1 MALNTASRGGK
12 MKFILGLTLCLVTL
26 VSAQTTLEASTPPAP
41 EEVAVELVGYAELPA
56 DTFADGPASGEF
68 TGAGG
73 KEANGPRF
81 ESQPVQGFSGVQ
93 LAEDG
98 NYIFLSDNGFGGK
111 YNSID
116 YHLRL
121 HNLTLAP
128 RTAEGGE
135 GTVTV
140 NSSITLS
147 DPDKHVPFFI
157 VNEFTPE
164 RILTGFDFDIE
175 SFVIAEDGTFWI
187 GDEFGPFLLHVDA
200 AGKVLEPPFPT
211 PDFTEGKDPE
221 EDFVQSPNN
230 PARLAS
236 SPNPGDE
243 VVATLRTS
251 QGFEGVAVN
260 PEKTKLY
267 PMLEGTV
274 VADPE
279 GTVRIYEFDLTT
291 KTYTGIIG
299 RYQLEDPSH
308 AIGDFAVV
316 NGSEYL
322 VIERDGS
329 SGEEA
334 AFKRVYKIDLSQQTD
349 GLVQKELVADLLNI
363 SDPNGLAPST
373 ADGVFRFPFV
383 TIEDVLVLNENTI
396 LVANDNNYPG
406 TGGRGA
412 EVKDNNE
419 MIWLSL
425 QEPLEL
431 AEGVGQGQ

>member
-1 MALNTASRGGK
+1 
-12 MKFILGLTLCLVTL
+12 MKLLLAMTLSFVIF
-26 VSAQTTLEASTPPAP
+26 VSAQTTLEASTPPATDAP
-41 EEVAVELVGYAELPA
+41 VVELVGYAELPA
-56 DTFADGPASGEF
+56 DTFADGPPSGEF
-68 TGAGG
+68 TGSGG

-81 ESQPVQGFSGVQ
+81 ESQPVQGFSAVQ
-93 LAEDG
+93 VAEDG
-98 NYIFLSDNGFGGK
+98 NFLFLSDNGFGGK

-116 YHLRL
+116 YYLRL

-175 SFVIAEDGTFWI
+175 SFVIAEDGTLWI

-200 AGKVLEPPFPT
+200 TGKVLEPPFPT
-211 PDFTEGKDPE
+211 PDFGEGKNPE

-236 SPNPGDE
+236 APNPGDTSA
-243 VVATLRTS
+243 ATLRGS
-251 QGFEGVAVN
+251 QGFEGMAIN
-260 PEKTKLY
+260 PEKTTLY

-274 VADPE
+274 VGDPA
-279 GTVRIYEFDLTT
+279 GTVRIYEFDLAT

-299 RYQLEDPSH
+299 RYQLEDPAH
-308 AIGDFAVV
+308 AIGDFAVI
-316 NGSEYL
+316 NDNEYL
-322 VIERDGS
+322 VIERDAN

-334 AFKRVYKIDLSQQTD
+334 AFKRVYKVNSSEQTD

-373 ADGVFRFPFV
+373 TDGVFRFPFV
-383 TIEDVLVLNENTI
+383 TIEDVLVIDESTI

-406 TGGRGA
+406 TGGRGE

-419 MIWLSL
+419 MIWLRL
-425 QEPLEL
+425 AEPLEL
-431 AEGVGQGQ
+431 AEGVGQTQ